1 MRGNRSELAP
11 GRKSPQCHVN
21 MIYLIKQ
28 EGLYQNK
35 VTVSLASIHNCKMAY
50 SKLNYLIF
58 VNVRI
63 VQFIS
68 SHSTHTWK
76 VQSFFHNCTSYTP
89 LVYSIHLTLELC
101 CIRTFF
107 FIFNVVLA
115 HVYRWFI

>member
-11 GRKSPQCHVN
+11 GRKSPQRHVN

-35 VTVSLASIHNCKMAY
+35 VTVDLASIHNCKMAY
-50 SKLNYLIF
+50 SKLNYLII

-68 SHSTHTWK
+68 LHSTHTWK

-89 LVYSIHLTLELC
+89 VGI
-101 CIRTFF
+101 
-107 FIFNVVLA
+107 
-115 HVYRWFI
+115 